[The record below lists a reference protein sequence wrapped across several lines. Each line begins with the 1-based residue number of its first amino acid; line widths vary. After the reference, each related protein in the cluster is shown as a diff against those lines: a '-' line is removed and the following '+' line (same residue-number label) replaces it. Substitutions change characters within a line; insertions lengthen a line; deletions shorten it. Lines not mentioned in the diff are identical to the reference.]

1 MDQQDDV
8 MSSHKAKHYGLEFRR
23 QWWSYFVSI
32 ALTVLAFLAVGWNVF
47 QSSFSILM
55 FLILLAVIQIA
66 FQLFFFM
73 HLKEKGHFFP
83 LTFILAGVLFAIVI
97 VIGINLWLWW

>member
-32 ALTVLAFLAVGWNVF
+32 ALTVLAFLAVGWNC
-47 QSSFSILM
+47 FSK
-55 FLILLAVIQIA
+55 FLQYSDVPYFVSCHSDRVPVIFLHA
-66 FQLFFFM
+66 P
-73 HLKEKGHFFP
+73 KGKGAFFP
-83 LTFILAGVLFAIVI
+83 LNIYSSRCFICDCYC
-97 VIGINLWLWW
+97 NWD